1 MHPDARTIWRG
12 PRWSLALLLAALST
26 LAPFAI
32 DAYLPAF
39 AGMAQSLPATPVQ
52 MQQSLSVFL
61 LALASMNLFHGA
73 LSDSVGRRPVVLVS
87 LAIFTLA
94 SIGCA
99 RSDSIG
105 ELLAYRVVQ
114 GLSAGGGMV
123 VGRAI
128 IRDLFAPADA
138 QRVMSQVT
146 LFFGVAPAVAP
157 MLGGWLFVH
166 AGWAAI
172 FWALAVIGAL
182 LLAATWA
189 WLPESMAPAQRQ
201 SLRLGS
207 LFGGYR
213 QLASHPRFMTLM
225 VASGIPFNGMFIYVL
240 SAPAWLG
247 GHLQLAPTQYFWFF
261 ALSVSGVMG
270 GAWWSGR
277 LAGRM
282 ARPAQVGIGF
292 AIMGGAAAVNVLLNA
307 LLEPHV
313 GWALLPVS
321 VFSFGWALTAPVLTL
336 MALDLVPERRGM
348 ASSVQSFTFGVSN
361 AVVAGAVAPAVMHST
376 QALALTSAVLL
387 VVGATAWWRVR
398 PHVQ

>member
-1 MHPDARTIWRG
+1 
-12 PRWSLALLLAALST
+12 
-26 LAPFAI
+26 
-32 DAYLPAF
+32 
-39 AGMAQSLPATPVQ
+39 
-52 MQQSLSVFL
+52 
-61 LALASMNLFHGA
+61 
-73 LSDSVGRRPVVLVS
+73 VVLVS
-87 LAIFTLA
+87 LGVFTLA

-99 RSDSIG
+99 LSTTVA
-105 ELLAYRVVQ
+105 ELLAYRGLQ

-128 IRDLFAPADA
+128 IRDLFAPAEA

-146 LFFGVAPAVAP
+146 IFFGVAPAVAP
-157 MLGGWLFVH
+157 MIGGWLFVH

-172 FWALAVIGAL
+172 FWALALIGAAL
-182 LLAATWA
+182 LVATWT
-189 WLPESMAPAQRQ
+189 WLPESMAPTQRQ
-201 SLRLGS
+201 SLRLPW
-207 LFGGYR
+207 LFAGYR
-213 QLASHPRFMTLM
+213 QLAGHPRFMALM
-225 VASGIPFNGMFIYVL
+225 VASGIPFNGMFLYVL

-292 AIMGGAAAVNVLLNA
+292 AVMGVAAAVNVLLNA
-307 LLEPHV
+307 ALEPHV

-321 VFSFGWALTAPVLTL
+321 LYSFGWSLTAPVLTL
-336 MALDLVPERRGM
+336 MAIDLVPERRGM

-361 AVVAGAVAPAVMHST
+361 AVVAGVVAPAVMHST
-376 QALALTSAVLL
+376 LALALTSAALL
-387 VVGATAWWRVR
+387 CVGTLAWGQVR
-398 PHVQ
+398 SQVH